1 LRSAEPWTLYPLR
14 PHETYVNVG
23 FWSSVPAEPDGRGA
37 MNRRIEREVTS
48 LGGHKS
54 LYSESF
60 YDEDEFGQLYGGSSY
75 AGLKERWDPGGRLP
89 HLYDK
94 AVLGA

>member
-1 LRSAEPWTLYPLR
+1 
-14 PHETYVNVG
+14 
-23 FWSSVPAEPDGRGA
+23 
-37 MNRRIEREVTS
+37 MNRRIEREVTR

-60 YDEDEFGQLYGGSSY
+60 YDKEEFGRLYGGSAY
-75 AGLKERWDPGGRLP
+75 AALKERWDSGGRLP
-89 HLYDK
+89 QLYDK